1 MKILYVVPSLAN
13 RGPIIV
19 VRDLVEVMTRNG
31 HQCKVIYFDDRQE
44 IDFPCETQLIQS
56 KHYDFT
62 GFDIVHSHGLRPDL
76 FVRKNRKSSKSTRY
90 VTTLHNYAYQDFRF
104 QYNRLVS
111 IVFGTLWMLAVR
123 SHDRIAVLSHDA
135 MKYYSRY
142 LPKNRLRVAYNTRR
156 IDSDALPEW
165 ETRQL
170 LDFKSDDL
178 LIGVNALLTKRKGVD
193 MLINVLPN
201 LKGYK
206 LFIVGDGKELNNL
219 KRLAQDNEVL
229 NRVYFA
235 GYKDKAYRYL
245 PYYDI
250 YAMPSRSEGFPISL
264 IEAAIMHKKVVISDI
279 ALFREIFS
287 EHEVSFFELE
297 NIGSLKE
304 TIVKA
309 EGDGSLSDNIYLR
322 YKRDYSPEK
331 FYQNYIAIYRDEI

>member
-1 MKILYVVPSLAN
+1 MRILYVVPSLAN

-19 VRDLVEVMTRNG
+19 VRDLVEVMTRHG
-31 HQCKVIYFDDRQE
+31 HQCKVIYFDDKKE
-44 IDFPCETQLIQS
+44 INFPCGTQLVKS
-56 KHYDFT
+56 RHYDFA
-62 GFDIVHSHGLRPDL
+62 GFDVVHSHGLRPDI
-76 FVRKNRKSSKSTRY
+76 FVRRNRKSSKSTRY
-90 VTTLHNYAYQDFRF
+90 VTTLHNYAFRDFRF
-104 QYNRLVS
+104 QYNRLIS

-135 MKYYSRY
+135 LKYYSRY

-156 IDSDALPEW
+156 IDNDTLPES

-170 LDFKSDDL
+170 LDFKADDV

-193 MLINVLPN
+193 MLINALPD
-201 LKGYK
+201 LKNYK

-219 KRLAQDNEVL
+219 KKLAQNNDVL

-235 GYKDKAYRYL
+235 GYKEKAYRYL
-245 PYYDI
+245 PYYEI
-250 YAMPSRSEGFPISL
+250 YAIPSRSEGFPISL

-279 ALFREIFS
+279 PLFKEIFS

-297 NIGSLKE
+297 NIDSLKE
-304 TIVKA
+304 AIVNA
-309 EGDGSLSDNIYLR
+309 ERDESLSDNIYHR
-322 YKRDYSPEK
+322 YERDYSPEP